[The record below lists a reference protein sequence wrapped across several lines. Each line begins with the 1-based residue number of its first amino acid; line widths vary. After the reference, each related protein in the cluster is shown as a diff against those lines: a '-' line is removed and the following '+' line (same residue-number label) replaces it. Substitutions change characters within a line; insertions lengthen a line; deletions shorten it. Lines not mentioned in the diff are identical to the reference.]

1 MCNLKTKIVDLG
13 NYNIKIAEDID
24 FISTFAVVDDA
35 DQSETNVLEFQGT
48 RYRMEYE
55 EGSFDPEF
63 NKAKKDYIP
72 NLLWGLD
79 KAGAVDGDEY
89 RLILG
94 LPLNN
99 LGQSEKLIAGLK
111 DKSFTYTTDTTKTIT
126 IKEVYVV
133 GEGISSYY
141 MLPASIREED
151 IVIVDIGGRTCNV
164 VEYSKKRVKE
174 TDTINIGMINFYD
187 RIKVKFNNDEGEFVE
202 THNVKHLIER
212 NIIPQYECVEDEFIN
227 DLMRKVEVKF
237 QLGLGKKI
245 IFTGGGSITLKSAI
259 TRYNNKFVFIDNPL
273 YSNVKGNMKLAK
285 AKGWL

>member
-1 MCNLKTKIVDLG
+1 MAHLKTRNIDLG
-13 NYNIKIAEDID
+13 NYNIKLDIDID
-24 FISTFAVVDDA
+24 FISTFAEVDDA

-72 NLLWGLD
+72 NLLWALD
-79 KAGAVDGDEY
+79 KAGVVDNDEY
-89 RLILG
+89 RVILG
-94 LPLNN
+94 LPINN
-99 LGQSEKLIAGLK
+99 LGQSEKIISDLK
-111 DKSFTYTTDTTKTIT
+111 DKSFTYTTDKTKTIT

-141 MLPASIREED
+141 MLPSSIREED
-151 IVIVDIGGRTCNV
+151 LVIIDIGGRTSNV

-174 TDTINIGMINFYD
+174 KDTVNMGMIEFYK
-187 RIKVKFNNDEGEFVE
+187 RIKVKFNNEEGESVD
-202 THNVKHLIER
+202 THNVKHLIEK
-212 NIIPQYECVEDEFIN
+212 NVIPQYECVEDEFVN
-227 DLMRKVEVKF
+227 ELMRQVKDNF
-237 QLGLGKKI
+237 NLGLGKKI

-259 TRYNNKFVFIDNPL
+259 TRYNNKFIFIDNPL